1 MTTNF
6 WKRWSP
12 LALGAF
18 CSCILAAGAESIEH
32 WPLHALDLAAGDA
45 AELVPDD
52 SAVIGA
58 WTSAIA
64 DLDGNGRDD
73 LVIGLPLAAARGQ
86 AEAGRVYVL
95 FDAASHSPG
104 HLDLDALS
112 RHQGVRIQGAS
123 AGDRLGWS
131 VAAAG
136 DFDGDGIDD
145 LVIGAPG
152 AAGGGSAWLLR
163 GRPRAQWPAAA
174 VLDLDRDGD
183 LAGLHFAAD
192 RHARALGLA
201 VAGLGDINGDGLA
214 DVALSD
220 PRAMRDGRAWAGAVH
235 VIFGG
240 QEHPQSVTLAATSP
254 VGGFSLRG
262 HRRGEAL
269 GSALATIDES
279 AGGGLAVGVPGRH
292 GGRGAVVIVDLG
304 PDLAGRSLDAGENES
319 EGMRWI
325 EASEHGG
332 RFGEALAAGFDF
344 DGNGREA
351 LVIGAPGHRDDAG
364 RRTGAVLVVSAASGD
379 VLARFS
385 GDSERPGLG
394 AGLYPAGDLNRDG
407 RADLLVGS
415 HLEPGPRSSGVIA
428 RESGMAVLFG
438 GAGRSAW
445 HSGMR
450 SGLRLSAASPH
461 AGLEDTAPAG
471 SVSWRMA
478 GAGTTAARHAPMLL
492 VAPAA
497 GREVRFHLLRG
508 LVTGPLIND
517 GMGIPD
523 QSVVAGGFLSIDFSV
538 SDPIDPPDS
547 LTLEVESG
555 DQALLPD
562 NLLALSGTAGE
573 RTLSIETPAGGATGS
588 VIVTV
593 RVFNGQG
600 LFSEAPFQLE
610 ILPAGTPLINGG
622 DGIGNR
628 SVYEGQSL
636 NIGFTVEDPTA
647 PAADLVVDAI
657 SLAPSVIPP
666 EALLLGGADDLRTLQ
681 IQTQVG
687 ITGTAGI
694 IVTVVNP
701 LDISAETAFDLQVMQ
716 RPPPQINN
724 GAGLPQQAAIAG
736 DAVSIAFSVSD
747 LVDPA
752 GAIST
757 QAVSLTPDLIEQS
770 DIAVS
775 GSGSTRVL
783 NVQTQPDQIGTA
795 TIRIEAGNSIGYI
808 GTANLTLLVEEA
820 PVPEINDGEPI
831 EPVSVAAGERPSI
844 PFTATDPNDP
854 PEALVLRAFSSNQ
867 DVLPDEALELIGDGL
882 ERVLEIDTT
891 LGSPGTTLLTIEV
904 TNSLGLVRSRSFELT
919 IAFAATD
926 LTSSIETIDAPLEMG
941 RFLRVEVLNAGDH
954 DAIAP
959 AVLVTVEGE
968 LSLLGAYALA
978 PDCLVDG
985 GGVHCDPETISDWQC
1000 SAGGE
1005 AASCALAVLPPGG
1018 MAPLVLQASGTGA
1031 GALTIDMMADNA
1043 PLHSHEFELPATSE
1057 SQP

>member
-12 LALGAF
+12 LALGVC
-18 CSCILAAGAESIEH
+18 CSCILAAGTESIEH
-32 WPLHALDLAAGDA
+32 WPLHALDLADDDA
-45 AELVPDD
+45 AELVAAD
-52 SAVIGA
+52 SALIGD
-58 WTSAIA
+58 WTSAVA

-73 LVIGLPLAAARGQ
+73 LVIGLPLATARGK

-95 FDAASHSPG
+95 FDAASQHPG
-104 HLDLDALS
+104 HLDLDALA

-152 AAGGGSAWLLR
+152 TAGGGSAWLLR
-163 GRPRAQWPAAA
+163 GRPREQWPAAA
-174 VLDLDRDGD
+174 VLDLDRDAN

-192 RHARALGLA
+192 RNARALGLA

-214 DVALSD
+214 DIALSD
-220 PRAMRDGRAWAGAVH
+220 PRAMREGRAWAGAVH
-235 VIFGG
+235 VVFGAAD
-240 QEHPQSVTLAATSP
+240 HPQSMLLAATSP
-254 VGGFSLRG
+254 AHGFSLRG
-262 HRRGEAL
+262 QRRGDAL
-269 GSALATIDES
+269 GSALAMVDQT

-292 GGRGAVVIVDLG
+292 GGRGAVVMVDPG
-304 PDLAGRSLDAGENES
+304 PELAGRSLVAGHNES

-344 DGNGREA
+344 DGNGRES
-351 LVIGAPGHRDDAG
+351 LVIGAPGHRDEAG
-364 RRTGAVLVVSAASGD
+364 RRTGAVLVVAAESGHL
-379 VLARFS
+379 LARFS

-415 HLEPGPRSSGVIA
+415 RLEPGPRTSGVNA
-428 RESGMAVLFG
+428 SESGMAVLFG
-438 GAGRSAW
+438 GAGRSDR
-445 HSGMR
+445 HSGLR
-450 SGLRLSAASPH
+450 SGLRLIAAR
-461 AGLEDTAPAG
+461 AGAATDGPA
-471 SVSWRMA
+471 A
-478 GAGTTAARHAPMLL
+478 GAGMNWHIAGAGATAARQAPMLL

-497 GREVRFHLLRG
+497 GQDTRFHLLRG
-508 LVTGPLIND
+508 VATGPLIND

-523 QSVVAGGFLSIDFSV
+523 QSVVAGGFLTIDFTV
-538 SDPIDPPDS
+538 SDPVDPPDS
-547 LTLEVESG
+547 LILEVESS

-562 NLLALSGTAGE
+562 NLLADSGIAAE
-573 RTLSIETPAGGATGS
+573 RTLSIGTPAGGATGS

-600 LFSEAPFQLE
+600 LFSEAPFQLD

-636 NIGFTVEDPTA
+636 SIGFTVEDPTA
-647 PAADLVVDAI
+647 PAADLVVDAV
-657 SLAPSVIPP
+657 SLAPSVIPTG
-666 EALLLGGADDLRTLQ
+666 ALLLGGSDDLRTLQ
-681 IQTQVG
+681 IQSQAGV
-687 ITGTAGI
+687 TGTAGI
-694 IVTVVNP
+694 VVTVVNP
-701 LDISAETAFDLQVMQ
+701 LDISAEAAFDLQVMQ
-716 RPPPQINN
+716 RPPPQINH
-724 GAGLPQQAAIAG
+724 GAGLPQQAVIAG

-747 LVDPA
+747 LVDSA

-757 QAVSLTPDLIEQS
+757 QAVSLTPGLIEQS
-770 DIAVS
+770 DVTVS

-783 NVQTQPDQIGTA
+783 DVQTRPDRIGTA
-795 TIRIEAGNSIGYI
+795 TIRIEAGNSIGYV
-808 GTANLTLLVEEA
+808 GTASLTLLVEEA

-831 EPVSVAAGERPSI
+831 EPVSMAAGERPSI
-844 PFTATDPNDP
+844 PFTVADPNDR
-854 PEALVLRAFSSNQ
+854 PEDLLLRAFSSNQ

-882 ERVLEIDTT
+882 ERVLEIDTS
-891 LGSPGTTLLTIEV
+891 LGSPGTTLVTIEV

-919 IAFAATD
+919 IAFAATN
-926 LTSSIETIDAPLEMG
+926 LTSNVEAIDAPLEMG
-941 RFLRVEVLNAGDH
+941 RFLRVDVLNAGDH

-968 LSLLGAYALA
+968 LSMLGAFALA

-985 GGVHCDPETISDWQC
+985 GAVHCDPESISDWQC
-1000 SAGGE
+1000 SADSG
-1005 AASCALAVLPPGG
+1005 AASCALAALPPGG
-1018 MAPLVLQASGTGA
+1018 MAPLVLQASAAGA
-1031 GALTIDMMADNA
+1031 GTLTIEVMADNA
-1043 PLHSHEFELPATSE
+1043 PLQSLEFELPATSE